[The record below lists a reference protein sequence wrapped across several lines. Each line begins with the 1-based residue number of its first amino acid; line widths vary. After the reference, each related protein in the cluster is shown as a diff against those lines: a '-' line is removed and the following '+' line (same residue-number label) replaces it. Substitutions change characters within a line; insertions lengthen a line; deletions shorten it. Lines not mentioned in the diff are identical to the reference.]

1 MIRLKDLKNEFK
13 VIKSITL
20 ENAYNLYSNTRHGNR
35 SVFLYLGYVTVK
47 NGKVTHYPTG
57 TITSDIKELHEIVNT
72 WADNAEYDVITD
84 SPDCRAQYVAEVR
97 LHDFMTGMGFE
108 YNRNTYTLTLTK
120 LGGNKDKLTVEIDV
134 KEKDNNEYE
143 VVAALLTDNYSWI
156 DLSGKSYKD
165 VMDNISELIKKG
177 VQVNLNSYETEFK
190 FTKLNEIKPEMIKE
204 STVNARNAAVKFA
217 QDSESSLGKIK
228 YASQGQFS
236 IENTSRPEIKKVR
249 VVSTV
254 QYYLND

>member
-1 MIRLKDLKNEFK
+1 MRNLTIIVSALILGCAIIGAVFVVKDE
-13 VIKSITL
+13 TL
-20 ENAYNLYSNTRHGNR
+20 AISGSLLNSSRIV
-35 SVFLYLGYVTVK
+35 SVRGLAEREVLADRVYFPISYKLSGQDYREIVK
-47 NGKVTHYPTG
+47 NLDAQKEVVVNFL
-57 TITSDIKELHEIVNT
+57 ISKNLSKDDISFKLPEINENTYNKELPK
-72 WADNAEYDVITD
+72 Y
-84 SPDCRAQYVAEVR
+84 
-97 LHDFMTGMGFE
+97 
-108 YNRNTYTLTLTK
+108 
-120 LGGNKDKLTVEIDV
+120 TVEYKLVIDSTKV
-134 KEKDNNEYE
+134 KE
-143 VVAALLTDNYSWI
+143 A
-156 DLSGKSYKD
+156 KD